1 MTPYDDIYEAFKR
14 KVEDISLSQM
24 KPALQNEMLKGWLDD
39 AIGYIELDGLKIKN
53 DLSDRDDLME
63 CFNSTLYNSEI
74 VVLSLYMIVA
84 WYESKIN
91 SLENTLNFWG
101 SKDEKWGNQKDH
113 WNATVKRQNEY
124 RKRARKYFNHYAYK
138 NNDYL
143 RGEVGES

>member
-1 MTPYDDIYEAFKR
+1 MTPYEDVYEAFKR
-14 KVEDISLSQM
+14 KIEDIDLVKMSRSDQTQM
-24 KPALQNEMLKGWLDD
+24 LNGWLND

-53 DLSDRDDLME
+53 DLSDRDDEME

-74 VVLSLYMIVA
+74 TVLSLYMIVA
-84 WYESKIN
+84 WYETKIN
-91 SLENTLNFWG
+91 SLEHTLNFWG

-113 WNATVKRQNEY
+113 WNMTLKMQNEY

-143 RGEVGES
+143 RGDTVES